1 MKLKS
6 TRLKLTP
13 GTIISLIV
21 LGLAVLCALFPQLFT
36 SQDPNQ
42 GGDTTALLQPSFQH
56 WFGTDA
62 VGRDLYTRVVYG
74 ARQSLLGALLAVLF
88 GLIVGTVLGI
98 IAGVRRGWVDAII
111 MRIVDV
117 LLSIPGLLLSLS
129 VIIVLGHGIFN
140 AAIAVG
146 ITSVAT
152 FARLARSQ
160 VLSVAGSDFVE
171 AAYGSGATQAQV
183 LLRHVLP
190 NSLTPVLALAALQFG
205 TAILQLSILGFLGY
219 GAPPPTPEWGLIIAE
234 GRNFV
239 ATAWWLTVLPGLVV
253 SALPE
258 REEREAELVGA
269 DGQLVGTVGGGA
281 IEHALVT
288 NPQVADCAV
297 FGIPDEEFGEQ
308 ICAYVEPLPGT
319 ALDATAV
326 RAFLGEHLARYVDAS
341 A

>member
-6 TRLKLTP
+6 TQLKLTP

-88 GLIVGTVLGI
+88 GLIVGTILGI
-98 IAGVRRGWVDAII
+98 IAGVRRGWVDAVI

-171 AAYGSGATQAQV
+171 AAYGSGGSSFQV
-183 LLRHVLP
+183 LVRHILP
-190 NSLTPVLALAALQFG
+190 NSLTAVFAVAALQFG
-205 TAILQLSILGFLGY
+205 LAILQLATLGFLGY
-219 GAPPPTPEWGLIIAE
+219 GAPPPTPEWGLLISESRDYI
-234 GRNFV
+234 
-239 ATAWWLTVLPGLVV
+239 ATAGWLTIAPGIVIVAVVLAANYL
-253 SALPE
+253 SQTLRKA
-258 REEREAELVGA
+258 A
-269 DGQLVGTVGGGA
+269 
-281 IEHALVT
+281 
-288 NPQVADCAV
+288 
-297 FGIPDEEFGEQ
+297 
-308 ICAYVEPLPGT
+308 
-319 ALDATAV
+319 
-326 RAFLGEHLARYVDAS
+326 
-341 A
+341 